1 MQVDKVADKFGEKW
15 IHKMAKFIESE
26 SFDNIFRFLKNESG
40 AGKIIYPASSDLFKV
55 FKTTDPDNLRVLII
69 GYCPYHT
76 PIDQKDKKV
85 GVADGIAFSCSRSTM
100 PQPSLSMFWDGY
112 IEDTKDEFDVK
123 FKYPLDLTYMGS
135 QGIMMY
141 NCELSVE
148 MLKPGSHGKIWEP
161 FTRYFI
167 EEVINPYYSG
177 LTILLL
183 GKEAQK
189 YEKYIDPLKHY
200 VKKVEHPARAS
211 YENRSWNHNNMFK
224 WIKKI
229 HIDNNKYL
237 INWEPEVKEEKEI
250 EKYEILVDENN
261 TIGDLPWQ
269 KSLLGK

>member
-1 MQVDKVADKFGEKW
+1 MEVSKVADKFGEKW

-26 SFDNIFRFLKNESG
+26 SFDNIIRYLKNESG
-40 AGKIIYPASSDLFKV
+40 VGKIIYPASGDLFKV

-112 IEDTKDEFDVK
+112 VEDTKDEFDVK

-177 LTILLL
+177 LTIVLM

-200 VKKVEHPARAS
+200 VKKVEHPAAAAYRGD
-211 YENRSWNHNNMFK
+211 NLWRHDKMFSWCS
-224 WIKKI
+224 KI
-229 HIDNNKYL
+229 HMDNNKYR
-237 INWEPEVKEEKEI
+237 IWWEPLGEEPDWVQDKPKKVVQNEDEV
-250 EKYEILVDENN
+250 
-261 TIGDLPWQ
+261 IGELPWQ
-269 KSLLGK
+269 KK